1 MLTRNIMPIRGA
13 EVKPKQATMA
23 KKYIPHGKADF

>member
-1 MLTRNIMPIRGA
+1 MLTRNIMPIREA
-13 EVKPKQATMA
+13 EVKPKLATKV